1 MRSLTSTRR
10 TSSYSHLN
18 DGAGIE
24 GGARGQGAADQG
36 RRPALAGHGD
46 LAQAVAT
53 ETAQAEMMAH
63 PHQAVPTELLLGP
76 RGKRRNPLPPHSPR
90 HRTSKA
96 DFSIPPSCSP
106 VSRQMPPNMEA
117 ACRKTGNRSAV
128 IFCRHG
134 LGVGPSG
141 SGGGRHGGF
150 AGRLHALRI
159 RQAGGG
165 DRPRGRAAARGRREA
180 GGAAAQGLSD
190 SFAAAA

>member
-1 MRSLTSTRR
+1 MS
-10 TSSYSHLN
+10 
-18 DGAGIE
+18 DGWATGMS
-24 GGARGQGAADQG
+24 ADQG
-36 RRPALAGHGD
+36 RSALAGHG
-46 LAQAVAT
+46 LPAQAVAT

-63 PHQAVPTELLLGP
+63 PHQAVPTELFLGP
-76 RGKRRNPLPPHSPR
+76 RGRRRNPLPPHSPR
-90 HRTSKA
+90 HHTSKA

-106 VSRQMPPNMEA
+106 VSRQLPPNIEA

-128 IFCRHG
+128 IFCGHG
-134 LGVGPSG
+134 PGVGPSR
-141 SGGGRHGGF
+141 SGGGRRGGF

-180 GGAAAQGLSD
+180 GGAAAQEFPG